1 MAKAY
6 VICEIS
12 VSDPEAYE
20 TYKALSGPA
29 VAEHGGVYIAR
40 GGAADLLEG
49 VGPPNR
55 VVLLEF
61 PSMDAARG
69 WYDGTSYRAA
79 RAARADAATA
89 RFVLVEGID

>member
-1 MAKAY
+1 MAKSY

-29 VAEHGGVYIAR
+29 VAEHGGTYVVR
-40 GGAADLLEG
+40 GGEAELLEG
-49 VGPPNR
+49 VGTPNR
-55 VVLLEF
+55 VVVLEF

-69 WYDGTSYRAA
+69 WYDSPAYRAA
-79 RAARADAATA
+79 RSARADAATA
-89 RFVLVEGID
+89 RFVLVAGVD